1 MTVLWIALGVALAL
15 VYLRLGDRRGG
26 RAARIWW
33 SGGLVAAA
41 GLYIVFA
48 LLEGAGDAELAA
60 EVAGVALFGG
70 MALLG
75 LRGHLGW
82 TAAGWLLHA
91 GWDVAVQTA
100 LGVGPAWYVW
110 LCVGFDA
117 VVGAA
122 LYLRAVRR

>member
-1 MTVLWIALGVALAL
+1 MTVLWIGLGAALA
-15 VYLRLGDRRGG
+15 VPYLRLGDRRTG
-26 RAARIWW
+26 RWARVWW
-33 SGGLVAAA
+33 SGGLIVA
-41 GLYIVFA
+41 GLAYVA
-48 LLEGAGDAELAA
+48 LAVAEGATGAALAVEL
-60 EVAGVALFGG
+60 AGVAAFGA
-70 MALLG
+70 MAALG

-91 GWDVAVQTA
+91 GWDAAVQTA

-117 VVGAA
+117 VVGVA